1 MENIFHP
8 KKIEKLKNLNSYVTK
23 KPKKV
28 KNFFQNWP
36 AITNDFFATKHKHS
50 ETERERIG
58 TNKRVMTVHEQKW
71 SEPHVKRMVQRK
83 TIRLDHA
90 IEDLNDRK
98 IVVGERTTRF
108 YAQ

>member
-23 KPKKV
+23 KNKK
-28 KNFFQNWP
+28 KNKEIFQNWQ
-36 AITNDFFATKHKHS
+36 AITKYIFATKHKHF
-50 ETERERIG
+50 ERERIG
-58 TNKRVMTVHEQKW
+58 TNKRVMSLHEQNW
-71 SEPHVKRMVQRK
+71 SETHDKRMVQGE

-90 IEDLNDRK
+90 IEDRNDRK